1 MFARPFIDSI
11 DFARNGRELCDEI
24 PVVALSRLS
33 DMLANSEGK
42 LSYKLLGAQQ
52 DDTFSL
58 DISLKGTC
66 NLRCQRC
73 LGEFSYPLEMTS
85 HLQLVSADKLA
96 ETEAE
101 DEDAIEATSQLDV
114 LALIEDEVLLGLP
127 FAPKHPDGMC
137 SAPLKDL
144 QQSANPFAVL
154 AVLKK

>member
-24 PVVALSRLS
+24 PIVTLSRLS
-33 DMLANSEGK
+33 EMLASPEGTLRYKVIGSQQGDSHK
-42 LSYKLLGAQQ
+42 LEIALGGSCQ
-52 DDTFSL
+52 
-58 DISLKGTC
+58 
-66 NLRCQRC
+66 LRCQRC
-73 LGEFSYPLEMTS
+73 LEEFTYPIDIITE
-85 HLQLVSADKLA
+85 LQLLPADKL
-96 ETEAE
+96 
-101 DEDAIEATSQLDV
+101 DEMDDDVDAIEATGQLDV

-127 FAPKHPDGMC
+127 FAPKHPEESC